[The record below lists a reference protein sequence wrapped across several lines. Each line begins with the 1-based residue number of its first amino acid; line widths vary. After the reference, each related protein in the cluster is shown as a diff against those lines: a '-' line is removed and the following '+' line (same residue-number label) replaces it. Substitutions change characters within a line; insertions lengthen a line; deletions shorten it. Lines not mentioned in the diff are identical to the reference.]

1 MNTSRTV
8 PTAPDDTFEALLTY
22 LRDERGADFTGYKRP
37 SLTRL
42 INRRMQTA
50 GVDSYDAYLDHLQVE
65 PDELKSLLDT
75 LLINVTAMFR
85 DPAAWEEIRENLLP
99 IMLAQLEPD
108 EPIRVWSAA
117 CATGEEAY
125 TLAIVLHEILGDEE
139 YLRRV
144 KVYATDADEG
154 ALQIARQGRFSA
166 TSLEPLTD
174 AQRELYFQPEGK
186 QFRFRPDL
194 RQTIIFGRHDLL
206 QDAPISRVLLLT
218 CRNVL
223 MYFNTDTQARVL
235 ERFPFALHEHGIL
248 MLGKAEMLLTQSQM
262 FTPVNLSQRIFK
274 ARNMARSS
282 RLAALA
288 VGGPGRDI
296 HLRRVTGAA
305 FVAAPDAQLVID
317 SHGVLTLFNDR
328 AERDL
333 GLARPDLGKPF
344 NELALATRPLD
355 LRGAVA
361 AVQASGQ
368 AADYRDVHWVQ
379 GAATHWNIRVAPLPD
394 GADVIG
400 VHVVFQ
406 DVTSVQ
412 ALCEQLERA
421 HHDLSTA
428 YEEVQSASE
437 ELETANEEL
446 QSAVEELETTNE
458 ELQSTN
464 EELETMNEEM
474 QSTNEELQALN
485 DELRDRTLQVDDS
498 NGFLQSILEGLDIA
512 VVVVDG
518 DYRVQLWNSGAE
530 RLTGL
535 RAFEAE
541 GLLLLDVGLGLP
553 VDEMHAALRG
563 VISGELTVG
572 EVVADVPNRFGRTSR
587 RTLRATSLRN
597 NAKGAVVTFED
608 SDYTDQTP
616 IALNP
621 PST

>member
-1 MNTSRTV
+1 
-8 PTAPDDTFEALLTY
+8 
-22 LRDERGADFTGYKRP
+22 
-37 SLTRL
+37 
-42 INRRMQTA
+42 
-50 GVDSYDAYLDHLQVE
+50 
-65 PDELKSLLDT
+65 
-75 LLINVTAMFR
+75 
-85 DPAAWEEIRENLLP
+85 
-99 IMLAQLEPD
+99 
-108 EPIRVWSAA
+108 
-117 CATGEEAY
+117 
-125 TLAIVLHEILGDEE
+125 
-139 YLRRV
+139 
-144 KVYATDADEG
+144 
-154 ALQIARQGRFSA
+154 
-166 TSLEPLTD
+166 
-174 AQRELYFQPEGK
+174 
-186 QFRFRPDL
+186 
-194 RQTIIFGRHDLL
+194 
-206 QDAPISRVLLLT
+206 
-218 CRNVL
+218 
-223 MYFNTDTQARVL
+223 
-235 ERFPFALHEHGIL
+235 
-248 MLGKAEMLLTQSQM
+248 
-262 FTPVNLSQRIFK
+262 
-274 ARNMARSS
+274 
-282 RLAALA
+282 
-288 VGGPGRDI
+288 
-296 HLRRVTGAA
+296 
-305 FVAAPDAQLVID
+305 
-317 SHGVLTLFNDR
+317 
-328 AERDL
+328 
-333 GLARPDLGKPF
+333 
-344 NELALATRPLD
+344 
-355 LRGAVA
+355 
-361 AVQASGQ
+361 
-368 AADYRDVHWVQ
+368 
-379 GAATHWNIRVAPLPD
+379 
-394 GADVIG
+394 

-512 VVVVDG
+512 VIVVDG
-518 DYRVQLWNSGAE
+518 GYRVQLWNSGAE